1 MILNEWLFKCK
12 TRFIAI
18 LGQKNKTYY
27 GLSGSVFL
35 GSDRLFFLWYR
46 NNVCKLILECFGV
59 FEYILGLGKVEKIA

>member
-1 MILNEWLFKCK
+1 MFKCK

-35 GSDRLFFLWYR
+35 GSDRLFFYG
-46 NNVCKLILECFGV
+46 IEIMF
-59 FEYILGLGKVEKIA
+59 AS